1 MNLTKVLMS
10 IRNQT
15 KIYILCKGVCVL
27 SQEFV
32 VATAGL
38 YLPAAKILLSQ
49 PPEDKKV
56 ALLVP
61 ITAPN
66 FEIKLTNCED
76 EPMLL
81 KDRICYPPL

>member
-1 MNLTKVLMS
+1 MNLTKVLIS

-15 KIYILCKGVCVL
+15 KIYILCKGVCIL

-38 YLPAAKILLSQ
+38 YLLAARILLSQ
-49 PPEDKKV
+49 PPEHKKV

-81 KDRICYPPL
+81 EDRICSPPL

>member
-10 IRNQT
+10 TRNLT

-38 YLPAAKILLSQ
+38 
-49 PPEDKKV
+49 
-56 ALLVP
+56 
-61 ITAPN
+61 
-66 FEIKLTNCED
+66 
-76 EPMLL
+76 
-81 KDRICYPPL
+81 